1 MLFGVSSTK
10 KARRFGAGRF
20 VRFSAI
26 SIAYGRF
33 MFACWLTLV
42 YFNIFTN
49 NVNKKMTKKALFFA
63 HHHPHKPPP
72 AAAG

>member
-26 SIAYGRF
+26 SSPAGGLCLPAGKHTGILIYYQ
-33 MFACWLTLV
+33 T
-42 YFNIFTN
+42 I
-49 NVNKKMTKKALFFA
+49 VNKKTTKKTFFFA
-63 HHHPHKPPP
+63 RSLPP
-72 AAAG
+72 